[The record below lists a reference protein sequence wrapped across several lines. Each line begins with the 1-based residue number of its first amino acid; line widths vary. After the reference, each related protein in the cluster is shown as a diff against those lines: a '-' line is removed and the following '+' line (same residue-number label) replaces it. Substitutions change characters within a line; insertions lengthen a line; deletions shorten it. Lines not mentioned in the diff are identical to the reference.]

1 VALLGRH
8 EIGQAGEVQSFT
20 PTRRPIAPTDERR
33 PGGISLIGLTKSFR
47 SSSGPVHAVRGI
59 DIDIAPGETVALLG
73 PNGAGKSTTI
83 DMLLGLSTPDT
94 GEVSVFGRTPAEAIA
109 DGVIG
114 AMLQTGAVLDNL
126 SVRELIDMMGSLYPR
141 PLGVDETLELAGI
154 TDIGSR
160 RTNKL
165 SGGQTQR
172 VRFAVAMV
180 SNPDLLVLD
189 EPTVAMDVESRHKFW
204 ESMRTF
210 TSRGKTVLFA
220 THYLEE
226 ADANADRIILMARGE
241 VVADGA
247 ATEIKAAT
255 GGRQIRATLPG
266 ADRDSLRSLQGVRG
280 ADLRGDSITLNCS
293 DSDAAVRALLQAFPT
308 VRDLE
313 ITGAALEQA
322 FLQLTAP
329 IEAPIEAPNAAPNE
343 ASIDSSNEGARG

>member
-1 VALLGRH
+1 MARCDHAAL
-8 EIGQAGEVQSFT
+8 
-20 PTRRPIAPTDERR
+20 
-33 PGGISLIGLTKSFR
+33 PGGDENGHAGGMQVSTPLPPPIDANTASVSLLDLTKSFR
-47 SSSGPVHAVRGI
+47 SPGGPVHAVRGVNI
-59 DIDIAPGETVALLG
+59 EIAPGETVALLG

-83 DMLLGLSTPDT
+83 DMLLGLSEPDT
-94 GEVSVFGRTPAEAIA
+94 GHVHIFGMTPKEAIA
-109 DGVIG
+109 QGAIG
-114 AMLQTGAVLDNL
+114 AMLQTGAVLGDL
-126 SVRELIDMMGSLYPR
+126 SVRELIDMMASLYPN
-141 PLGVDETLELAGI
+141 PLAIEDVLDLAGI
-154 TDIGSR
+154 ADIAGR

-204 ESMRTF
+204 ESMRVF

-255 GGRQIRATLPG
+255 GGRQIRGTLPG
-266 ADRDSLRSLQGVRG
+266 ADLDALRALPGVRS
-280 ADLRGDSITLNCS
+280 AEPRGDSITLNCS
-293 DSDAAVRALLQAFPT
+293 DSDLAVRALLEAFPT
-308 VRDLE
+308 IRDLE
-313 ITGAALEQA
+313 ITGAALEAA
-322 FLQLTAP
+322 FLQLTT
-329 IEAPIEAPNAAPNE
+329 
-343 ASIDSSNEGARG
+343 SNGDQP